1 MYTPKHY
8 EVTDR
13 SKMLEFMKSNNFG
26 ILFSHTGGEPMATH
40 LPFIIEEESGEQGL
54 ILGHMA
60 RANRQWR
67 YADGQQVL
75 VVFHGP
81 HTYVSPTWY
90 QAEDTVPTW
99 DYVAVHATGVF
110 KALEDR
116 SELEES
122 VGRLTAQHEASQ
134 PQPWQM
140 DFSTDYSEQMLKRI
154 VAFQIEITSIQGK
167 WKLNQNH
174 PEERRERVSEKL
186 KTLGGEVNLQIAG
199 LIDEDMA
206 GQPG

>member
-13 SKMLEFMKSNNFG
+13 STMLEFMQSNSFG
-26 ILFSHTGGEPMATH
+26 ILFSHTGDEPMATH
-40 LPFIIEEESGEQGL
+40 LPFIIDQEVGEQGL

-60 RANRQWR
+60 KANRQWR

-110 KALEDR
+110 KTMEGRSDLED
-116 SELEES
+116 S
-122 VGRLTAQHEASQ
+122 VGRLTGQHEASQ
-134 PQPWQM
+134 PKPWQP
-140 DFSTDYSEQMLKRI
+140 DFSTTYSDQMLKRI
-154 VAFQIEITSIQGK
+154 VAFEIEITSLQGK

-174 PEERRERVSEKL
+174 PEERRRLVSEQL
-186 KTLGGEVNLQIAG
+186 KTLGGEANVQIAG
-199 LIDEDMA
+199 LIDEDMI
-206 GQPG
+206 G

>member
-8 EVTDR
+8 AVTDKARLFDFMR
-13 SKMLEFMKSNNFG
+13 SNSFG
-26 ILFSHTGGEPMATH
+26 ILFSHTGDEPMATH
-40 LPFIIEEESGEQGL
+40 LPFVIDEEVGEQGL
-54 ILGHMA
+54 IVGHMA

-134 PQPWQM
+134 PKPWQP
-140 DFSTDYSEQMLKRI
+140 DFTTGYSDNMLKRI
-154 VAFQIEITSIQGK
+154 VAFQIQITSLQGK
-167 WKLNQNH
+167 WKLNQNQ

-206 GQPG
+206 G

>member
-1 MYTPKHY
+1 MYTPKEY

-13 SKMLEFMKSNNFG
+13 AKLFEFMQDNSFG
-26 ILFSHTGGEPMATH
+26 ILFSHTGDEPMATH
-40 LPFIIEEESGEQGL
+40 LPFIIDGAAGEQGL
-54 ILGHMA
+54 IMGHMA
-60 RANRQWR
+60 KANRQWR

-90 QAEDTVPTW
+90 QADDTVPTW

-110 KALEDR
+110 KALQDR
-116 SELEES
+116 SDSEEA
-122 VGRLTAQHEASQ
+122 VTRLTAQHEASQ

-140 DFSTDYSEQMLKRI
+140 DYTTAYANQRLKQI
-154 VAFQIEITSIQGK
+154 VAFQIDITSLQGK

-174 PEERRERVSEKL
+174 PEERRRRVSKKL

-206 GQPG
+206 G

>member
-1 MYTPKHY
+1 MYTPKEY

-13 SKMLEFMKSNNFG
+13 SRLLEFMKENSFG
-26 ILFSHTGGEPMATH
+26 ILFSHTGDEPMATH
-40 LPFIIEEESGEQGL
+40 LPFIIDEEAGDQGL

-60 RANRQWR
+60 KANRQWR
-67 YADGQQVL
+67 YADGQQVM

-90 QAEDTVPTW
+90 QAEDVVPTW
-99 DYVAVHATGVF
+99 DYVAVHATGIF
-110 KALEDR
+110 RAFEDR
-116 SELEES
+116 KGMEET
-122 VGRLTAQHEASQ
+122 VARLTAQHEASQ
-134 PQPWQM
+134 PQPWKM
-140 DFSTDYSEQMLKRI
+140 DYTTAYADQRLKQI
-154 VAFQIEITSIQGK
+154 VGFQIEITSLQGK

-199 LIDEDMA
+199 LIDEDLA
-206 GQPG
+206 G

>member
-13 SKMLEFMKSNNFG
+13 STMLEFMQSNSFG
-26 ILFSHTGGEPMATH
+26 ILFSHTGYEPMATH
-40 LPFIIEEESGEQGL
+40 LPFIIDQEAGEQGS

-60 RANRQWR
+60 KANRQWR

-110 KALEDR
+110 KTMEDR
-116 SELEES
+116 SDLEDS
-122 VGRLTAQHEASQ
+122 VGRLTGQHEASQ
-134 PQPWQM
+134 PKPWQP
-140 DFSTDYSEQMLKRI
+140 DFSTTYSDQMLKRI
-154 VAFQIEITSIQGK
+154 VAFEIEITSLQGK

-174 PEERRERVSEKL
+174 PEERRRLVSEQL
-186 KTLGGEVNLQIAG
+186 KTLGGEANVQIAG
-199 LIDEDMA
+199 LIDEDMI
-206 GQPG
+206 G